1 MKPINSLLI
10 LKEVVIKKYIGVSM
24 KLNVL
29 LFTVAI
35 VMLPVQNF
43 AHAQIVNKQFPEEG
57 LTYQQGKD
65 TGFDQY
71 KTKSLFGTKK
81 IVLTFDDGPDA
92 VETPRLLAILKK
104 YNVKATFFMLSER
117 FNAKTMPII
126 KQVISEG
133 HTIASH
139 HHDHENNNSK
149 TEAQYRDG
157 LRESILKVAKVLEEV
172 DAPNREIYY
181 RFPYG
186 AYGSKSLSYHHF
198 NIMKEVSQ
206 ELFGDNCI
214 NFAFWDID
222 SLDWLKP
229 MDEKDIISNIMANI
243 EGGTAYNM
251 VKGRWSGKSKKEK
264 YTISRPMGGGVV
276 LMHDI
281 HARSVDTVETLLKAF
296 KQKGVEVVPLN
307 EVSEYS
313 YKGKECRLKN

>member
-1 MKPINSLLI
+1 
-10 LKEVVIKKYIGVSM
+10 M
-24 KLNVL
+24 KLGSALSVL
-29 LFTVAI
+29 ALALTMTSVAS
-35 VMLPVQNF
+35 
-43 AHAQIVNKQFPEEG
+43 AQLIEKQFPEEG
-57 LTYQQGKD
+57 KDYVQGRD

-81 IVLTFDDGPDA
+81 VVLTFDDGPHA
-92 VETPRLLAILKK
+92 TETPRLLNILKK
-104 YNVKATFFMLSER
+104 YNVKATFFMLSEN
-117 FNAKTMPII
+117 FNDKTMPII
-126 KQVISEG
+126 KRVIAEG
-133 HTIASH
+133 HIVASH

-149 TEAQYRDG
+149 SEAQYRKG
-157 LRESILKVAKVLEEV
+157 LKESILKVAKVMEEV

-186 AYGSKSLSYHHF
+186 AYGSKSLSYHHL
-198 NIMKEVSQ
+198 NVMKEVSQ
-206 ELFGDNCI
+206 ELFNDNCI

-229 MDEKDIISNIMANI
+229 MDKGDVISNIMANI

-251 VKGRWSGKSKKEK
+251 VKGRWSGKMKKDK

-281 HARSVDTVETLLKAF
+281 HERSVDTVETLLKTF
-296 KQKGVEVVPLN
+296 KDKGIEVVPMN

>member
-1 MKPINSLLI
+1 
-10 LKEVVIKKYIGVSM
+10 M
-24 KLNVL
+24 KLNLVL
-29 LFTVAI
+29 VTLLTVAFSSA
-35 VMLPVQNF
+35 PVL
-43 AHAQIVNKQFPEEG
+43 AQLVEKQFPEEG
-57 LTYQQGKD
+57 LDYKPGRD
-65 TGFDQY
+65 SGFDQY

-81 IVLTFDDGPDA
+81 VVLTFDDGPNA

-104 YNVKATFFMLSER
+104 YNVKATFFMLSE
-117 FNAKTMPII
+117 NITDKTLAIV
-126 KQVISEG
+126 KQVVKDG

-139 HHDHENNNSK
+139 HQDHENNNTK
-149 TEAQYRDG
+149 TESQYRAG
-157 LRESILKVAKVLEEV
+157 LKESVLKIAKILEEV

-186 AYGSKSLSYHHF
+186 AYGAGSLSYHHM
-198 NIMKEVSQ
+198 NVMKEVSQ

-214 NFAFWDID
+214 NFTFWDID

-229 MDEKDIISNIMANI
+229 MDQKDVISNIMANI

-251 VKGRWSGKSKKEK
+251 VKSRWTGKSKKDK
-264 YTISRPMGGGVV
+264 YTISHPIGGGVI

-281 HARSVDTVETLLKAF
+281 HTRSVDTVETLLRTF
-296 KQKGVEVVPLN
+296 RDKGVEVVPLN